1 MTDQT
6 ATAPAATA
14 PAAAT
19 APEAAEAKGKVK
31 KTPVKLLYD
40 VWNEK
45 GERVARGT
53 VLKVPVEDAKRMI
66 KDGKAE
72 RADPLP
78 GDAE

>member
-1 MTDQT
+1 MSDTTT
-6 ATAPAATA
+6 AAPAAK
-14 PAAAT
+14 
-19 APEAAEAKGKVK
+19 AEK

-40 VWNEK
+40 VWADE
-45 GERVARGT
+45 GTRVPRGT
-53 VLKVPVEDAKRMI
+53 VLELPVSAAKALI